1 MAGKTGAGQ
10 RAESVALP
18 ARRILAPGPRPRP
31 RRLGALRPSALR
43 PASLRARLTVALVGV
58 ALPLMMAVALLAARQ
73 LQTAR
78 TQVLAQQQALAV
90 ALAQV
95 VADYVGLHRAAVG
108 GLAAQSGLAE
118 LAPDSQQALLVAVG
132 DAYPEFVALG
142 VLDADGRPVAGLVQG
157 RPDAGGVLPA
167 RSLYEAHRDT
177 EPATMVTTS
186 PYSRRAMIAL
196 GVPLRAGGAA
206 GAAGRGGMV
215 AGGIESAR
223 LDALLARTGGGL
235 GGAAYIVDEGGRVL
249 SRPQMRNEAPFADRS
264 RDAPVATLLATGG
277 TGALRYRAG
286 NDMRLAGYA
295 HVPGLGWGVVVD
307 APETTA
313 LRPAREATALSFEV
327 LALATAAAALIG
339 VALTRSLTGP
349 LGALVRAVEGIAAGR
364 PAAAA
369 PLPNSGIAEVARL
382 TAAFA
387 DMRDRLTAQAADR
400 ERAEQARAALIRE
413 HAAREAALE
422 RSARLRA
429 LHEAALTIAGPEPLD
444 REALV
449 ALLVT
454 ATRNAVAGVSGLD
467 GALVLAEDPAWQTL
481 VPDRADAPEG
491 TDAPGPIHLDRRGRI
506 TRAPLRAGGATAY
519 VLASGEFVSVPDTLQ
534 PFEAVRGPA
543 GPTATDVTP
552 NGTAVTG
559 EVLQRSRFGTQ
570 PQLAAR
576 GVRAFAVAPL
586 AIGGRV
592 IGALTVNFA
601 APGPLR
607 EGDREVLELLAAH
620 AAAALERARLA
631 TERRTAQRDLAARE
645 AEAAALRELDRLKNE
660 FLSTISHEL
669 RTPLTVVDGYAQ
681 LLASRGRGLA
691 PDAVE
696 AQARRILSASAQ
708 LTHLVQDLLDFARL
722 EHGDLAVHP
731 RDGDLAPVLR
741 ETLADLRRRPG
752 GERLEADLPD
762 QLPARADPVRVAQ
775 VVANL
780 LDNALKY
787 APEGPVRLHGR
798 AIANGAAPGTVRV
811 EVVDQ
816 GPGVPAGEQARIWEK
831 FFRGAGVAE
840 LHAARGS
847 GIGLAVVKALVEAQ
861 DGRVGLESA
870 PGQGS
875 RFWIELPA
883 AGTD

>member
-1 MAGKTGAGQ
+1 MAGKTGVGRGEPA
-10 RAESVALP
+10 AAL
-18 ARRILAPGPRPRP
+18 
-31 RRLGALRPSALR
+31 SALR
-43 PASLRARLTVALVGV
+43 LRAARPLRLPVFRSTTLRPTSLRARLTVALVGV
-58 ALPLMMAVALLAARQ
+58 ALPLVMAVALLAARQ

-78 TQVLAQQQALAV
+78 TQVLEQQQALAV

-118 LAPDSQQALLVAVG
+118 LAPEAQQALLVAVG

-142 VLDADGRPVAGLVQG
+142 VLDPDGRPVAGLVQG
-157 RPDAGGVLPA
+157 AADSAGALPA

-177 EPATMVTTS
+177 EQATMVTTS
-186 PYSRRAMIAL
+186 PYSRRPMIAL
-196 GVPLRAGGAA
+196 GVPLRGVAA
-206 GAAGRGGMV
+206 GGRGGLV

-223 LDALLARTGGGL
+223 LDALLERTGGGL
-235 GGAAYIVDEGGRVL
+235 GGAAYLVDEGGRVL
-249 SRPQMRNEAPFADRS
+249 SRPQGRTEAPFTDRS
-264 RDAPVATLLATGG
+264 RDPPVATLLARGG
-277 TGALRYRAG
+277 TGALRYQVG
-286 NDMRLAGYA
+286 NDARLAGYA
-295 HVPGLGWGVVVD
+295 HVPGLEWGVVVD
-307 APETTA
+307 APESTA
-313 LRPAREATALSFEV
+313 LMTAREATALSFEV
-327 LALATAAAALIG
+327 LALATAAAALVG
-339 VALTRSLTGP
+339 VALARSLTRP

-369 PLPNSGIAEVARL
+369 PLPSSGIAEVARL

-400 ERAEQARAALIRE
+400 ERAEQARVALIRE

-444 REALV
+444 REALA
-449 ALLVT
+449 ALLAT
-454 ATRNAVAGVSGLD
+454 ATRNAVAAVSGLD
-467 GALVLAEDPAWQTL
+467 GALVLAEDAAWRVL
-481 VPDRADAPEG
+481 APER
-491 TDAPGPIHLDRRGRI
+491 DPEAGPLRLDRRGRI
-506 TRAPLRAGGATAY
+506 TRGRLRSGGATAY
-519 VLASGEFVSVPDTLQ
+519 VLASGEFVSVPDTLR
-534 PFEAVRGPA
+534 PFEAVRGP
-543 GPTATDVTP
+543 VTP
-552 NGTAVTG
+552 AAAAPAAPATG
-559 EVLQRSRFGTQ
+559 EVLQPSRFGTH
-570 PQLAAR
+570 PQHAAR

-586 AIGGRV
+586 NIGGRV

-601 APGPLR
+601 APGPLH

-631 TERRTAQRDLAARE
+631 AERRAAQRDLAARE
-645 AEAAALRELDRLKNE
+645 VEATALRELDRLKNE

-681 LLASRGRGLA
+681 LLASRGQELA
-691 PDAVE
+691 PAAVE
-696 AQARRILSASAQ
+696 AQARRILSASSQ

-722 EHGDLAVHP
+722 EHGEIAVNP
-731 RDGDLAPVLR
+731 RDGDLAPVLQ

-752 GERLEADLPD
+752 GERLEADLPPH
-762 QLPARADPVRVAQ
+762 LLAHADPLRVAQ
-775 VVANL
+775 VVSNL

-787 APEGPVRLHGR
+787 APEGPVRLSGR
-798 AIANGAAPGTVRV
+798 AVADGALPGAVRV

-816 GPGVPAGEQARIWEK
+816 GPGVPPAEQGRVWEK

-840 LHAARGS
+840 LHVARGS

-861 DGRVGLESA
+861 RGRVGLESV
-870 PGQGS
+870 PGQGA

-883 AGTD
+883 AGAA